1 MYVACIY
8 MKEKAFPFQPSWL
21 ILEDLL
27 QLYYYYVPPEPT
39 PVVLL
44 CVKGPA
50 KVKTI
55 FRLFIPHSG
64 LKIMVYDVMLRL
76 ST

>member
-27 QLYYYYVPPEPT
+27 QLLLCILPEPT

-64 LKIMVYDVMLRL
+64 LKIMVYDEMLSYQL
-76 ST
+76 